1 MSEAVSISSSYCPAF
16 NPCCSMPVWLEDLVQ
31 RVTACVQRVFAF
43 IAECFNDFTC
53 AKDAAPAE
61 ERLNSE
67 ELARR
72 RARELEAEQ
81 CFNERLQEDFV
92 QINRPEG
99 IRLIPGPAHLG
110 LCRGLH
116 LHQAPVIGC
125 YNVNGY
131 MLAISSLKIRLPHN
145 QLRAFPAAIQDHL
158 RNVPEENREV
168 FFMVF
173 NDRFLCRMG
182 EYSRNLCLHA
192 EAFPDLQEGQTGDFI
207 SSMGMFETSGI
218 YPDQRGS
225 IAINS
230 FSQQRIYPH
239 PSING
244 GMAMSPDNARFSVD
258 PNVPCSSFF
267 CAATLPNNRA
277 AAFFALIV
285 HEERVGLIE
294 ALRQNSLQNSLQ
306 NFRQLDGAD
315 SIAQREKDTIEELF
329 RFQRIYNPE
338 APSSSS

>member
-31 RVTACVQRVFAF
+31 RVTACVQRIFAS
-43 IAECFNDFTC
+43 IQACFQDFFC
-53 AKDAAPAE
+53 DKDSAPVE
-61 ERLNSE
+61 ERLSSE

-72 RARELEAEQ
+72 RTAELEAEQ

-99 IRLIPGPAHLG
+99 IRLIPGPAHLD
-110 LCRGLH
+110 LCPGLH

-145 QLRAFPAAIQDHL
+145 QLRVFPQAIQDHL
-158 RNVPEENREV
+158 RNVPEGNREV

-173 NDRFLCRMG
+173 DDRFLCHMG

-192 EAFPDLQEGQTGDFI
+192 EAFPDLQEGQAGDFI

-244 GMAMSPDNARFSVD
+244 DMAMSPNNARFAVD

-267 CAATLPNNRA
+267 CGATLPNNRA

-285 HEERVGLIE
+285 HEGEDLIE
-294 ALRQNSLQNSLQ
+294 AIDQQNSLRNFLQ
-306 NFRQLDGAD
+306 FLERAD
-315 SIAQREKDTIEELF
+315 CRISQREKDTIGELF